1 MMRVRRWSAARLT
14 KGSTSPG
21 PLDADVSPDGRMLY
35 VKENAAHAV
44 GVFAVHGGDLP
55 WLLPCQVVN
64 AICGFLGSV
73 SSGGSLAAR
82 RAGGIS
88 RLSGKSRAAP
98 GTY

>member
-21 PLDADVSPDGRMLY
+21 PLDADVIPDGRMLY
-35 VKENAAHAV
+35 V